1 MQSAAVLALG
11 TGVGHR
17 HGASPSAAAGE
28 QVSES
33 LAIWVLL
40 LHCIYVRLHVKENQ
54 IACAYVSAMGWY
66 MRSSGQACAHPGVA
80 APAASR
86 DALAWRGVVWHGV
99 AWYSMVCHGV
109 PWLGVRCR
117 GMPPLPQPGCLII
130 LMNRSSARSH
140 LSSQQLSPAK
150 LVRNLCVF
158 SPNLL
163 KADLYLPVLSQYC
176 HRILLLS
183 QGSSLACLQR
193 TNIFPR
199 AAFSLAKAAELCCS
213 SVLSLGYWDGSS
225 QSYLHEIKLYCTV
238 GSFNVNEM
246 FPGRRN

>member
-1 MQSAAVLALG
+1 MCVRECD
-11 TGVGHR
+11 GVVH
-17 HGASPSAAAGE
+17 
-28 QVSES
+28 
-33 LAIWVLL
+33 
-40 LHCIYVRLHVKENQ
+40 
-54 IACAYVSAMGWY
+54 
-66 MRSSGQACAHPGVA
+66 AHPGVA

-86 DALAWRGVVWHGV
+86 DALAWRGVVWQCG
-99 AWYSMVCHGV
+99 MVWHGV
-109 PWLGVRCR
+109 PWLGVLCC
-117 GMPPLPQPGCLII
+117 GMSPLPQPGCLII

-150 LVRNLCVF
+150 LVGNLCVF

-176 HRILLLS
+176 HRILLPS

-193 TNIFPR
+193 TNIFPG
-199 AAFSLAKAAELCCS
+199 AAFSLAKAAKLCCS